1 MQKNK
6 IIKKVIEIS
15 QKAGDHAKNNFCED
29 GYKYESKSQTQ
40 DVTKIDKECEEII
53 LSELKKISDEFKII
67 SEEDIN
73 SHNQEII
80 DDEYYWIVDPL
91 DGTTNFRSGIKN
103 FANQIALVQNNN
115 VILGCIYLPFEN
127 KVLHAIE
134 NQGSYCND
142 SQLNINHVHTTG
154 NSLMNLESYLDE
166 YDLKNLEKIRKEFKY
181 VYSINSAVSSFAH
194 FALGK
199 THLVYSCCDQP
210 WDVAAG
216 ILIAKEAG
224 ATISTPD
231 NQDIDLFNPK
241 IIASSSKELH
251 EKVIELLKK

>member
-1 MQKNK
+1 MKKNN

-15 QKAGDHAKNNFCED
+15 LKAGDHAKKNFCED

-40 DVTKIDKECEEII
+40 DVTKIDKECENII
-53 LSELKKISDEFKII
+53 LGELRKISDDFKII

-73 SHNQEII
+73 SHNQEIKE
-80 DDEYYWIVDPL
+80 DEYYWIVDPL

-115 VILGCIYLPFEN
+115 VVLGCIYLPFEN

-134 NQGSYCND
+134 DEGSYCND
-142 SQLNINHVHTTG
+142 SKININHVHTTG

-166 YDLKNLEKIRKEFKY
+166 YDYKNLGKIKPEFKY
-181 VYSINSAVSSFAH
+181 VYSINSAVTSFAH

-216 ILIAKEAG
+216 ILIAQEAG
-224 ATISTPD
+224 ASVSTPD
-231 NQDIDLFNPK
+231 NKPVDLFNPK
-241 IIASSSKELH
+241 VIASSSKELH
-251 EKVIELLKK
+251 NKILKLLKN

>member
-1 MQKNK
+1 MNKNK

-15 QKAGDHAKNNFCED
+15 QKAGDHAKKNFCED
-29 GYKYESKSQTQ
+29 GYNYELKSQTQ
-40 DVTKIDKECEEII
+40 DVTIIDKECEDII

-73 SHNQEII
+73 SHKQEIKE
-80 DDEYYWIVDPL
+80 DEYYWIVDPL

-115 VILGCIYLPFEN
+115 VILGCIYLPCEN

-134 NQGSYCND
+134 KKGSYCNN
-142 SQLNINHVHTTG
+142 SKLNISHVHTTG

-166 YDLKNLEKIRKEFKY
+166 YDYKNLAKIKQEFKY
-181 VYSINSAVSSFAH
+181 VYSINSAVTSFAH

-224 ATISTPD
+224 ARVSTPD
-231 NQDIDLFNPK
+231 NQTVDLFNPK
-241 IIASSSKELH
+241 VIASSSKDLH
-251 EKVIELLKK
+251 ERILKLINK